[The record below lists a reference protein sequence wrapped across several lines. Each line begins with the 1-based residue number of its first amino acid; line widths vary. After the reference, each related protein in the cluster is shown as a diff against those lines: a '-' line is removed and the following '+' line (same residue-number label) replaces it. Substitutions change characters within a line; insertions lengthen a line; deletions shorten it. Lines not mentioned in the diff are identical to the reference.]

1 MKWEKLGLVFKP
13 TGQNKTL
20 YAYGSMPMALQINNN
35 LFRFYFSS
43 RDSKNSSSINFI
55 EVNIKNPNKI
65 LKISKKPVLSM
76 GPLGHFDDNGVYSG
90 CLFRFMGDLF
100 MFYSG
105 RSNGE
110 GNLFYMN
117 IGLAVSKDNGLSFK
131 RVKNYPI
138 LSRSEYDPWLVT
150 APSVFEKN
158 NQFYMVYT
166 SGIAIFK
173 DRTSNYDLKLA
184 RSDDFF
190 NWRSTGKI
198 VIPLNDGESN
208 ISTPSIIYLNNKFHL
223 WFSVKP
229 NDGQYRIGYAS
240 SSNGMNWKR
249 DDKLMG
255 LNIGGASFDEYSVCY
270 PNIFIYENYIYML
283 YSGSFNGK
291 DGFGITRSSVKN
303 LM

>member
-13 TGQNKTL
+13 TGQTKTL

-255 LNIGGASFDEYSVCY
+255 LNIGGASFDDYSVCY